1 MEENRDL
8 LRISREDEGL
18 GVHWNVHS
26 GEEMMGVCVAL
37 ATCTKQ
43 NETFLFMLL
52 GTIKEV
58 FNNAEFSKQ
67 LEQDCIE
74 MPDFESILKDNNHE

>member
-18 GVHWNVHS
+18 GVRWDVHS

-37 ATCTKQ
+37 ATCAKQ
-43 NETFLFMLL
+43 NDAFLIMLL

-58 FNNAEFSKQ
+58 FSNAKFSKQ